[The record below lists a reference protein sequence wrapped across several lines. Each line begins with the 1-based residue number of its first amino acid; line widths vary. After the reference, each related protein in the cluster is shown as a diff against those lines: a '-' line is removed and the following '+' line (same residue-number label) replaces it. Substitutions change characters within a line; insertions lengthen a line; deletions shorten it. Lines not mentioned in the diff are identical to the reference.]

1 MGFEVLV
8 NRSYAAPASLPSL
21 AAGLRRYPKLNTKIE
36 RELQHFG
43 VSDGIRTHDI
53 QDHNL
58 AL

>member
-1 MGFEVLV
+1 MITG
-8 NRSYAAPASLPSL
+8 RASDLHFL
-21 AAGLRRYPKLNTKIE
+21 
-36 RELQHFG
+36 FG

>member
-1 MGFEVLV
+1 MGEITSEPSV
-8 NRSYAAPASLPSL
+8 ASGL
-21 AAGLRRYPKLNTKIE
+21 GLREGRDILLTCS
-36 RELQHFG
+36 FSG

>member
-1 MGFEVLV
+1 VGSGCPRCLET
-8 NRSYAAPASLPSL
+8 S
-21 AAGLRRYPKLNTKIE
+21 
-36 RELQHFG
+36 HG

>member
-1 MGFEVLV
+1 MANARGRARG
-8 NRSYAAPASLPSL
+8 RSPQEH
-21 AAGLRRYPKLNTKIE
+21 AGQTPMMVQPVRNLLRD
-36 RELQHFG
+36 HSG

>member
-1 MGFEVLV
+1 VLV
-8 NRSYAAPASLPSL
+8 AC
-21 AAGLRRYPKLNTKIE
+21 
-36 RELQHFG
+36 HFTG

>member
-1 MGFEVLV
+1 MVSSAVTGSYGSQ
-8 NRSYAAPASLPSL
+8 NRTSVGKGSTAAIGSMCSDLL
-21 AAGLRRYPKLNTKIE
+21 
-36 RELQHFG
+36 ELG